1 MEALIL
7 LPLSASQCRPSPLGN
22 DEASQKSASHVES
35 RRDQDPHQI
44 LESFDGLGHVK
55 NPSRL
60 CHGERRASQQAQPV
74 LEVGEIFS

>member
-44 LESFDGLGHVK
+44 PESFDGLGHVK
-55 NPSRL
+55 NPPRL